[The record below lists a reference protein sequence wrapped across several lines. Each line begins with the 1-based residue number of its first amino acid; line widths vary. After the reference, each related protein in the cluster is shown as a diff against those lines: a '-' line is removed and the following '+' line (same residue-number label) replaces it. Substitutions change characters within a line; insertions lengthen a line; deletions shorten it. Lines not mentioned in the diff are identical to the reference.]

1 LVALLPIVHHK
12 VALVLDILELVLVAD
27 LVLFIHLNVLFLV
40 VITEKLPSVTELTSN
55 INYSLRTFVL
65 SVTVAIP

>member
-12 VALVLDILELVLVAD
+12 VAFDLDILELVLVAD